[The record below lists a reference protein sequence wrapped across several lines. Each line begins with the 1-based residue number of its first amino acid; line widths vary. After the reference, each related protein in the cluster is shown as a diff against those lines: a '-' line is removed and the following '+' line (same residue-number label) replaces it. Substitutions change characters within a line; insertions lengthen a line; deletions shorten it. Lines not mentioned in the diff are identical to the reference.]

1 MFSQYKIKNYNFKLV
16 FFVSLLTI
24 LGIMVI
30 GSANPAVQ
38 SKQVLGFFVG
48 LVIMVVISLLDYQV
62 LLNFSF
68 VYYVSGCFLLL
79 LVKFLGHSSKGA
91 QRWFS
96 IAGITIQ
103 PSELAK
109 IVIIVFFASYLN
121 KYTERINDNDRL
133 LKTLGFVAIPLCLI
147 LSQPDLSTTIV
158 TAFIFVS
165 LLFIAGLSYKIIVRV
180 LAVIVPAFII
190 AIILVATNVIDLLHG
205 YQMERISAWLYPD
218 APQNVDKARQQ
229 VNSIMAI
236 GSGQMFGKGL
246 NNTDAA
252 SLNNTHYIS
261 ESHTDFIFSVI
272 GEELGF
278 IGSVAV
284 IVLLACI
291 VYQCIKTGMKARD
304 LSGQLICYGMASWI
318 AFQSFVNICVT
329 TGLMPN
335 TGLTL
340 PFVSYGLTSLLSLLI
355 GIGLVLN
362 VGLQCKKYY

>member
-1 MFSQYKIKNYNFKLV
+1 MLSQYKIKNYNFKLV

-30 GSANPAVQ
+30 GSANPSVQ
-38 SKQVLGFFVG
+38 SKQIFGFVVG
-48 LVIMVVISLLDYQV
+48 LVIMVVVSLLDYQE

-68 VYYVSGCFLLL
+68 IYYFVGCALLL
-79 LVKFLGHSSKGA
+79 LVKFLGYSSKGA
-91 QRWFS
+91 QRWF
-96 IAGITIQ
+96 ALGPVKIQ

-109 IVIIVFFASYLN
+109 IVIIVFFAAYLN
-121 KYTERINDNDRL
+121 KYSEKINERDRL
-133 LKTLGFVAIPLCLI
+133 LKTLAIVAVPLFLI
-147 LSQPDLSTTIV
+147 VSQPDLSTTIV

-180 LAVIVPAFII
+180 LAVIVPAFIV
-190 AIILVATNVIDLLHG
+190 AVILVITNVIDLLHG

-278 IGSVAV
+278 VGSVVV
-284 IVLLACI
+284 IILLACI
-291 VYQCIKTGMKARD
+291 VYQCIKIGMKARD

-340 PFVSYGLTSLLSLLI
+340 PFVSYGLTSLLSLFI